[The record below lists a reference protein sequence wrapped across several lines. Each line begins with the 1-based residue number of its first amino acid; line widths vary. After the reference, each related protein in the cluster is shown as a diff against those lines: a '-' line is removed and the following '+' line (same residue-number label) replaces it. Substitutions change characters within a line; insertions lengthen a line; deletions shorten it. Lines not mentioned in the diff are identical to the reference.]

1 MLQLFRDLY
10 RDTVKDEG
18 ILGVM
23 KLWFLLLI
31 DFIPSVI
38 SQHQQEGGETMRSIV
53 AGDVYSKAVK
63 IGFLALLLPMYILA
77 VELFPIFLPGKPE
90 ALNLLPVQIYNTLIG
105 KIILAI
111 VLLGG
116 MFSALLINLLAILH
130 VKVRYGNGLEVNTSI
145 KPKLG
150 NIAILTLVLLL
161 MLLFRRMSYIL

>member
-90 ALNLLPVQIYNTLIG
+90 ALNLLPVQNNTLIG

-161 MLLFRRMSYIL
+161 MLLLRRMSYIL